1 MRHIPNILT
10 SIRIFMAGVFAF
22 FFLQHEYVACS
33 ISFGISMLT
42 DVLDGALARANNW
55 VSDLGKILDPVAD
68 KVTLL
73 VISAC
78 FYRAGWIPQFMLIAV
93 ILKETMMLVGGF
105 IMLRCN
111 AVAHS
116 DVFGKAATTL
126 FSTSIVMA
134 LIRELNFSPFLTRI
148 CDASTFVFGL
158 SVVFSF
164 VALIHYGRTQFA
176 RRKA

>member
-1 MRHIPNILT
+1 MKHIPNILT
-10 SIRIFMAGVFAF
+10 SIRILMAGVFAYF
-22 FFLQHEYVACS
+22 FIEDNYTACS
-33 ISFGISMLT
+33 VSFGISMLT

-93 ILKETMMLVGGF
+93 IIKEAMMLIGGL
-105 IMLRCN
+105 IMLRCS

-134 LIRELNFSPFLTRI
+134 LIKELTASPFLTRI

-164 VALIHYGRTQFA
+164 VALVHYARTQFA